1 MNQVFPLT
9 HPASTTI
16 EKCWYCKAKAHPS
29 AAIKVEMA
37 KYRPD
42 NYSLLDEKNNLTYP
56 LFTVKIVF
64 INPWRLELY
73 VPRCLGC
80 RFKHGLFKVLKR
92 VLNILF
98 WIFLLYLYFYSL
110 ILFGGF
116 VVVSLVLY
124 GLSTRLINI
133 ERRAPDF
140 LRRQQYN
147 YAFEHT
153 EIYHLYKTGWTI
165 IPKKNKIKKKK

>member
-1 MNQVFPLT
+1 MNEVFPLT

-80 RFKHGLFKVLKR
+80 RFKHGLFKVL
-92 VLNILF
+92 
-98 WIFLLYLYFYSL
+98 LYLYFYSL